1 MTDDRDPSATPR
13 RAFLAGTV
21 GTGLIGTTAAA
32 VGDENGRGKG
42 EGKRNRGG
50 RKGRADGSETGP
62 PTAHDLTMDDGH
74 RLRVWER
81 TTAAD
86 PAEAV
91 IFVHGMTYGAL
102 SMFEPPVA
110 EGFGWL
116 PYAATQGQAT
126 FAPDMRGYGD
136 TELPPEYDE
145 PPEANGPPL
154 SFEREALDI
163 LELTRWL
170 REDRGFDRI
179 HYVGLSGGTW
189 RGRAVYELGDPDYAT
204 VTLAGGSFD
213 TLEVGADPEG
223 PAYLTQERSEFIDRW
238 NAELP
243 EGADRDYWIGGEEYT
258 ADEVQAAVWE
268 AIYETNQAIGDGEAS
283 ETPREGGETADE
295 ETIIAPLVVQESEYH
310 PRQIDDPTLVIRA
323 SSDGIISRA
332 GALNLYDAVG
342 AIDHRKRYV
351 EIGGGTHFVFLE
363 RKRRELFDAVR
374 RFQTRY

>member
-21 GTGLIGTTAAA
+21 GTALVGTAAGA
-32 VGDENGRGKG
+32 VRDDRNASKNGRKSRTGCNG
-42 EGKRNRGG
+42 QRSG
-50 RKGRADGSETGP
+50 ADARL

-81 TTAAD
+81 TTVDD
-86 PAEAV
+86 PEEAV
-91 IFVHGMTYGAL
+91 IFVHGSTYGAV
-102 SMFEPPVA
+102 SMFDPPLGD
-110 EGFGWL
+110 EFGWL
-116 PYAATQGQAT
+116 PYAAAQGQAT
-126 FAPDMRGYGD
+126 FAPDMRGYGHS
-136 TELPPEYDE
+136 ELPAEYDE
-145 PPEANGPPL
+145 PPEANAPPL

-163 LELTRWL
+163 LEVTRWL
-170 REDRGFDRI
+170 RDERGFDRI

-189 RGRAVYELGDPDYAT
+189 RGRAVYEVGDPGYAT
-204 VTLAGGSFD
+204 VTLAGGSFG
-213 TLEVGADPEG
+213 TLEIGADPEG
-223 PAYLTQERSEFIDRW
+223 PAYATQERSAFIERW

-258 ADEVQAAVWE
+258 ADEVQAAVWR

-295 ETIIAPLVVQESEYH
+295 ETIIAPLVRQESEYH

-323 SSDGIISRA
+323 SSDGIISRE

-342 AIDHRKRYV
+342 ATDDRKRYV
-351 EIGGGTHFVFLE
+351 EIAGGTHFIFLE
-363 RKRRELFDAVR
+363 RKRREFFDAVR
-374 RFQTRY
+374 HFQTRY